1 MKKNT
6 VWMMAALAALAARTA
21 VADTTIGP
29 RELAIGRQVYAE
41 MQRVSGQVD
50 VMQSSLDDLSQR
62 VARIEGGKG
71 EAQAVRGEIDSLK
84 AEIAAVRREMQKMR
98 QDIVS
103 EMTQKVIEIVKKNGA
118 AQAAA
123 RATPPPAAPTYSGPC
138 KEYVVEKGD
147 TLSMIAQAFRTT
159 VPKLR
164 EMNGLKGDNL
174 RIGQKLLVPK
184 D

>member
-1 MKKNT
+1 MKKT
-6 VWMMAALAALAARTA
+6 LLTMMAFAAAAMA
-21 VADTTIGP
+21 AADTTIGA

-50 VMQSSLDDLSQR
+50 VMQSNLDDLSQR
-62 VARIEGGKG
+62 VGRMEGGKG
-71 EAQAVRGEIDSLK
+71 EIGAVRGEIDSLK

-103 EMTQKVIEIVKKNGA
+103 EMTKKVIEIVNKNNA
-118 AQAAA
+118 AQPQPRATTQPAAA
-123 RATPPPAAPTYSGPC
+123 TSYNGPC
-138 KEYVVEKGD
+138 KEYIVEKGD

-164 EMNGLKGDNL
+164 EMNGLKNDNL

-184 D
+184 N

>member
-1 MKKNT
+1 MKKLMM
-6 VWMMAALAALAARTA
+6 VAMAAAAATA
-21 VADTTIGP
+21 PADTTIGA

-50 VMQSSLDDLSQR
+50 VMQATLDDLSQR
-62 VARIEGGKG
+62 GARVEGGKG

-103 EMTQKVIEIVKKNGA
+103 EMTQKVIEIVRKNGA
-118 AQAAA
+118 SQASA
-123 RATPPPAAPTYSGPC
+123 RAATPPAAPSYSGPC

-164 EMNGLKGDNL
+164 EMNGLKNDNL

-184 D
+184 N